1 MTYFEIAK
9 RKKHFHNTNIHWHL
23 PTFHL
28 CNYPAPKTH
37 PYPPALGSS
46 AGPLRERPPKC
57 WWSPPESGD
66 CVLKCQW
73 NSLIGWQ
80 NNVWYSNSSVLV
92 IWFSLGPCSRV
103 LSDVLHVVS
112 PKSTNCISFRR
123 VQSVQSTCPPW
134 WGNSHISPDKRGVKT
149 FRPEPGRSRKLKSMD
164 FWYYPRCHVC
174 SSHKM
179 PIASKSPE
187 KMCRPQNSQCMS
199 RIPGAG
205 FGTCQQWFCPSHNF
219 WFAIW
224 HMCLPS
230 NSAETSHGQCHAC
243 HARQDAERGPLKGR
257 SGLPFKGIERL
268 FSPILP
274 MQRKLGG
281 KWDRNVVGACWDFF
295 KLSIKGWVGI
305 FSRSYT
311 QQLLLFWTAWDT
323 RWRDL
328 TNRRPFG

>member
-134 WGNSHISPDKRGVKT
+134 WGNSQDFQTWTWQIQKT
-149 FRPEPGRSRKLKSMD
+149 EIHGFLILSKMSCLQFTQNANCIEVTRKD
-164 FWYYPRCHVC
+164 V
-174 SSHKM
+174 
-179 PIASKSPE
+179 
-187 KMCRPQNSQCMS
+187 
-199 RIPGAG
+199 
-205 FGTCQQWFCPSHNF
+205 
-219 WFAIW
+219 
-224 HMCLPS
+224 
-230 NSAETSHGQCHAC
+230 
-243 HARQDAERGPLKGR
+243 
-257 SGLPFKGIERL
+257 
-268 FSPILP
+268 
-274 MQRKLGG
+274 
-281 KWDRNVVGACWDFF
+281 
-295 KLSIKGWVGI
+295 
-305 FSRSYT
+305 
-311 QQLLLFWTAWDT
+311 
-323 RWRDL
+323 
-328 TNRRPFG
+328 